1 VRFERA
7 LPGTNE
13 VFLPDGT
20 LRPVY
25 EAVFDELGRTGPER
39 WGEKLRRAHGLLLDE
54 QHAFGIKEG
63 DKTHPT
69 DWIPR
74 IVPASDWRRL
84 EAGLTQRLR
93 AINVFLRRLE
103 EGKEEVV
110 PREVVESSILYD
122 TGWKDRFGPVPVRQI
137 AFDVVAVE
145 SGRMGQTGGWE
156 YLVIEENA
164 KMPVGLA
171 AMTRRR
177 RMSGEVF
184 FPESLGELPVSPLDG
199 WLGRLGDALRA
210 ASTKGPE
217 ATLAVV
223 SSGPEDQFYLD
234 HHIYAQE
241 MDAVLAET
249 KELHVDGH
257 GYLIHRP
264 TGRRI
269 DVIYERVDE
278 DRLYAEVPGLLES
291 HVAGKTHVLFAP
303 NSEIIDDKGVG
314 VFVPE
319 MVRHYLGEEPLIQNA
334 KTWSLAAEEER
345 RYVMDHF
352 DELVV
357 KSRGGYGGK
366 EVLIG
371 PEESKGSIERF
382 RKRVEENPVEYVAQE
397 TIDFSTHVLCGV
409 EGSDFLLRE
418 SYADYRVLV
427 LAPDPTDPHI
437 VEAVPGSLSR
447 VAAPGKH
454 VVNISSG
461 GKMKD
466 TWVLQS

>member
-13 VFLPDGT
+13 VFLPEGI
-20 LRPVY
+20 LRRIY
-25 EAVFDELGRTGPER
+25 EPVFDELERTGTKR
-39 WGEKLRRAHGLLLDE
+39 WEEKLREAHGLLLEE
-54 QHAFGIKEG
+54 QYAFGIKEG

-74 IVPASDWRRL
+74 IVPAPDWERL

-93 AINVFLRRLE
+93 AINVFLGRLE
-103 EGKEEVV
+103 AGKEEVV
-110 PREVVESSILYD
+110 PREVIESSILYD
-122 TGWKDRFGPVPVRQI
+122 TDWKDRFGPVPVRQI
-137 AFDVVAVE
+137 AFDVVAVK
-145 SGRMGQTGGWE
+145 GREGWE

-177 RMSGEVF
+177 KMSGEVF
-184 FPESLGELPVSPLDG
+184 FPGALATLPVLPLDG

-210 ASTKGPE
+210 ASPKGSD

-223 SSGPEDQFYLD
+223 SSGPDDQFYLD
-234 HHIYAQE
+234 HHIYARE
-241 MDAVLAET
+241 MGAILAET
-249 KELHVDGH
+249 RDLEVDGD
-257 GYLIHRP
+257 GYLVYGP
-264 TGRRI
+264 AGRRV

-278 DRLYAEVPGLLES
+278 DTLYAEVHGLLES
-291 HVAGKTHVLFAP
+291 HVEGKVHVLFAP

-314 VFVPE
+314 AFVPE
-319 MVRHYLGEEPLIQNA
+319 MVRRYLGEEPLIENA
-334 KTWSLAAEEER
+334 RTWSLAVEEDR
-345 RYVMDHF
+345 RYVIDHF

-366 EVLIG
+366 EVMIG
-371 PEESKGSIERF
+371 PEESKDSVEKF
-382 RKRVEENPVEYVAQE
+382 RRKVEEDPVEYVAQE
-397 TIDFSTHVLCGV
+397 TIDFSTHVLCET
-409 EGSDFLLRE
+409 EGADFLLRD

-427 LAPDPTDPHI
+427 LAPDPTDPYV

-447 VAAPGKH
+447 VAAAGKH

-466 TWVLQS
+466 TWVLEQ